1 MRSSGAVVA
10 LAGLLAV
17 SLLSTAEAKQREQP
31 VTPAALVPVAGE
43 THTVTLVTGD
53 RVRVDAGGGLAV
65 RPGAGRARMTFL
77 TQVHDGHHIVIPS
90 DALPL
95 IGAGRLD
102 RRLFDVTLLRESG
115 YDDHRDNLPV
125 IVTGSGA
132 ASRGATAGADVV
144 RALPA
149 VGGVAVKVGK
159 ATAGEFWDGLTTTG
173 SGGARSLAA
182 GVSAVWLDGM
192 RRLSLDQSVPR
203 VGAPAAWQSGLD
215 GTGVTVAVLDSGI
228 DADHPDLAGR
238 VVAAENFTEGAED
251 GRDLVGHGTHVA
263 STIAGSGAASGGR
276 YRGVAP
282 EARLLDGKVCVRR
295 GCPDSAVLAGMQWAA
310 ERGAAVVNMSLGG
323 TDTPGLDL
331 LERAVQD
338 LTERYGVLFVIAAGN
353 DGEAGDGTV
362 SSPATADAALAVGAV
377 DRRDALAPFSG
388 RGPRVDGALKPDM
401 TAPGV
406 DIVAARGGDSDAG
419 TPGEPYTTMTGTSMA
434 TPHVAG
440 AAAILTQQHP
450 QWTPERR
457 KAALIG
463 SAVPDPAHGPY
474 AQGAG
479 RIDVARAIGQPVT
492 AGPASVSFAHQR
504 WPRHDDKPQSQ
515 TVTYSNHGAE
525 DLTLTVEPVATGPDG
540 EPAPAGMFRISA
552 STLTVP
558 AGGTAEVTVTADTTV
573 GDLSG
578 YFGGRLTA
586 TADNIVLSTPFAV
599 SLEGEAYDL
608 TLTHTDRA
616 GAPTTNYGTT
626 LYRTDGR
633 VQADAVRLES
643 TITMRVPPGEYT
655 LVTVILG
662 EPGSWAA
669 VLAQPRL
676 IVEGDHSVKLDA
688 RAGRPVSVTLP
699 DPAAEPALAEF
710 RGRVGT
716 GDAASFFGV
725 RTHRLDDIFTA
736 RLGRDRAVDG
746 FAVAPIGTWAKRNA
760 DGTFAGT
767 PYSYHLAWPVTGR
780 MISGFTRE
788 VRRRDLATVVADH
801 AASQP
806 GTVAWKATKVVL
818 PGFGEIGGME
828 ALPSEL
834 PFRRTEY
841 HNTDGGVRWYRAFE
855 EVTADGALV
864 SFLESG
870 PVGAAYRPGK
880 SYREKWNYGAFGPA
894 LMQQAPQSWPP
905 VARVGDLLRVDPSLY
920 GDGHGHG
927 GWIPHTGT
935 MTLYRDGEQI
945 AQRPLENLLIE
956 VPPEPARYRIEIE
969 AERAQPAPF
978 ATATKLAWEFR
989 SGHAGEQTV
998 TALPVSVVRFS
1009 PELDGHNVA
1018 PAGRAFPLPV
1028 SVHPQPGSAAA
1039 HPARLTVAVS
1049 YDDGA
1054 TWREVPVQGGKHAL
1068 LRHPAGGGFVSLRA
1082 TATDRD
1088 GNTTEQTVLRAY
1100 RIGQR

>member
-1 MRSSGAVVA
+1 M
-10 LAGLLAV
+10 
-17 SLLSTAEAKQREQP
+17 SLLSTAHARQRERA
-31 VTPAALVPVAGE
+31 VTSAALVPVAGE
-43 THTVTLVTGD
+43 KHTVTLVTGD
-53 RVRVDAGGGLAV
+53 RVTVGAGGGLAV
-65 RPGAGRARMTFL
+65 KPGAGRARMTFV
-77 TQVHDGHHIVIPS
+77 TQTHDGHHVVIPS

-102 RRLFDVTLLRESG
+102 RRLFDVTLLREAG
-115 YDDHRDNLPV
+115 YDDRRADLPV

-132 ASRGATAGADVV
+132 ASRGATAGAEVV

-149 VGGVAVKVGK
+149 VGGVAAKVDK
-159 ATAGEFWDGLTTTG
+159 ATAGEFWDSLTTTG
-173 SGGARSLAA
+173 TGGARTLAT

-203 VGAPAAWQSGLD
+203 VGAPTAWQAGLD
-215 GTGVTVAVLDSGI
+215 GSGVTVAVLDTGI

-238 VVAAENFTEGAED
+238 VVASENFTEGAED

-282 EARLLDGKVCVRR
+282 GARLLDGKVCVRR
-295 GCPDSAVLAGMQWAA
+295 GCPDSLVLAGMQWAA
-310 ERGAAVVNMSLGG
+310 ERGATVVNMSLGG

-338 LTERYGVLFVIAAGN
+338 LTERYGVLFVVAAGN
-353 DGEAGDGTV
+353 EGEAGDGTV

-377 DRRDALAPFSG
+377 DRRDALAEFSG
-388 RGPRVDGALKPDM
+388 RGPGVDGALKPDV

-406 DIVAARGGDSDAG
+406 DIVAARGADSEAG
-419 TPGEPYTTMTGTSMA
+419 TPGEPYMTMTGTSMA
-434 TPHVAG
+434 APHAAG

-450 QWTPERR
+450 KWTPEQR

-492 AGPASVSFAHQR
+492 AGPASVSFSHQR

-540 EPAPAGMFRISA
+540 EPAPAGMFQLSA

-558 AGGTAEVTVTADTTV
+558 VGGTADVTITADTAV

-586 TADNIVLSTPFAV
+586 TGGGVVVSTPFAV

-616 GAPTTNYGTT
+616 GTPTTGHLTT

-633 VQADAVRLES
+633 VQAHVPKLATTTL
-643 TITMRVPPGEYT
+643 RVPPGQYT
-655 LVTVILG
+655 LVSIVFD
-662 EPGSWAA
+662 EPGTWTA

-676 IVEGDHSVKLDA
+676 TVDGDRSMELDA
-688 RAGRPVSVTLP
+688 RAPPPARVPRPAR
-699 DPAAEPALAEF
+699 AAEPARAEP

-716 GDAASFFGV
+716 SDAASFFGV
-725 RTHRLDDIFTA
+725 RAQRLDDIFTA
-736 RLGRDRAVDG
+736 RLGGDQAVDG

-760 DGTFAGT
+760 DGTFAGS

-788 VRRRDLATVVADH
+788 VRRRDLATVAADH
-801 AASQP
+801 AATQP
-806 GTVAWKATKVVL
+806 GTVGWKATKVVL
-818 PGFGEIGGME
+818 PGFGEIGGIE

-841 HNTDGGVRWYRAFE
+841 YNADGGVRWYRVFE
-855 EVTADGALV
+855 EVSADGALV
-864 SFLESG
+864 SLLESG
-870 PVGAAYRPGK
+870 PVGAAYRPGQ
-880 SYREKWNYGAFGPA
+880 SYQEKWNYGAFGPA
-894 LMQQAPQSWPP
+894 LLPQAPPSWPP
-905 VARVGDLLRVDPSLY
+905 VARIGNLLRVDPSLY
-920 GDGHGHG
+920 GDG
-927 GWIPHTGT
+927 
-935 MTLYRDGEQI
+935 
-945 AQRPLENLLIE
+945 
-956 VPPEPARYRIEIE
+956 
-969 AERAQPAPF
+969 
-978 ATATKLAWEFR
+978 
-989 SGHAGEQTV
+989 
-998 TALPVSVVRFS
+998 
-1009 PELDGHNVA
+1009 
-1018 PAGRAFPLPV
+1018 GRARRMHATHGDGDRV
-1028 SVHPQPGSAAA
+1028 PGRCADRRAAA
-1039 HPARLTVAVS
+1039 RKSPHRGAAGAGTVPGRDRSRPCAV
-1049 YDDGA
+1049 GPVCHRHQA
-1054 TWREVPVQGGKHAL
+1054 GLGVPVRTRRRG
-1068 LRHPAGGGFVSLRA
+1068 
-1082 TATDRD
+1082 DRD
-1088 GNTTEQTVLRAY
+1088 GTSRVGGAVQSRTRRTQRRPGRAAVPAPGLREPSAGLGG
-1100 RIGQR
+1100 RPPGPVDHRRLVRRRRDLAGSPGAGQPAGPVEASTR